1 MESTAAPQVNAA
13 ALPPALMM
21 TIGELAA
28 REGVT
33 SAAVSRSVKRLSTKK
48 GLQVTRDGEGRVTG
62 VNVAH
67 FDQLKGKYADPAH
80 AQQAKAKKAKEP
92 TSYEDARTR
101 QALYDGELTRL
112 KLAQMKGE
120 LVPAADVAHAM
131 TAAGHQIGNVID
143 NLAGSV
149 DELAAAYTTGG
160 LQALRVKLKE
170 LVHKAR
176 CDIADVLEA
185 GTRGEVGE

>member
-13 ALPPALMM
+13 ALPPALIM
-21 TIGELAA
+21 TIGQIAE
-28 REGVT
+28 RDGVT
-33 SAAVSRSVKRLSTKK
+33 SAAVSKSVRRLVKK
-48 GLQVTRDGEGRVTG
+48 GLQVTRDGNDRVTG

-67 FDQLKGKYADPAH
+67 FDQLKGQLGDPAH
-80 AQQAKAKKAKEP
+80 AQAKKKTADKP
-92 TSYEDARTR
+92 TTYEDARTA

-112 KLAQMKGE
+112 KLAQLKGE

-149 DELAAAYTTGG
+149 DELAAAYTAGG

-185 GTRGEVGE
+185 GARGGADE